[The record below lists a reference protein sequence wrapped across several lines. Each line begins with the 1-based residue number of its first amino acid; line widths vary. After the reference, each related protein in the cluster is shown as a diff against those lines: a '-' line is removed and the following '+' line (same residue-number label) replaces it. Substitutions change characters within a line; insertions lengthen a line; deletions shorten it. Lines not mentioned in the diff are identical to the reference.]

1 MTWQVKQ
8 IIEPDFGCEGRPE
21 GYVQKD
27 IVLIQADNGSSREIQ
42 AEDQVLLQHNV
53 NEGTILSEE
62 TIRRIQS

>member
-21 GYVQKD
+21 GYVPKD

>member
-8 IIEPDFGCEGRPE
+8 IIEPDFGCEERPD

-42 AEDQVLLQHNV
+42 AEDQVLLQNNV

>member
-8 IIEPDFGCEGRPE
+8 IIEPDFGCEGRPD